1 MLVCVAAIVWGGVQV
16 AKGGE
21 KERTPGTIQ
30 RGQLSRDL
38 RKDREAGNVQKD
50 QLSGN
55 LQVDLFGL
63 TAMRTGPNIQDESKG
78 SPMPSHKS
86 PWLAGGM
93 SLVIPGSGEFYA
105 ESYWKAALFFVLD
118 VAAWT
123 LAYTYDKKG
132 DQQTDSFQDYA
143 NQNWSV
149 VQYAQYTQDH
159 LVQPGK
165 VYNWRVPGTEGM
177 STFDRPWI
185 QVNWSEINRMER
197 DIGGYYS
204 HTLPPYNE
212 QQYYELI
219 GKYPQFNQG
228 WRDANLSL
236 GSDYETIKSNLTPM
250 FTYYSGERGTAND
263 YYANATTWVTVALIN
278 HILSAADAAWSA
290 GQYNSV
296 HASVGMRV
304 VPTGTG
310 YEGMAVFQVKIP
322 M

>member
-1 MLVCVAAIVWGGVQV
+1 MDQEFGELQQDGLTNNLLVDP
-16 AKGGE
+16 E
-21 KERTPGTIQ
+21 SHDTQ
-30 RGQLSRDL
+30 R
-38 RKDREAGNVQKD
+38 D

-55 LQVDLFGL
+55 LRVDLFGL
-63 TAMRTGPNIQDESKG
+63 TALRSGPNIQDAPAG

-86 PWLAGGM
+86 PWLAAGM

-105 ESYWKAALFFVLD
+105 ESYWKAVLFFALD
-118 VAAWT
+118 VTALA

-132 DQQTDSFQDYA
+132 DQQTDSYQGYA
-143 NQNWSV
+143 NENWSV
-149 VQYAQYTQDH
+149 VQYAQYTQDN
-159 LVQPGK
+159 LIQPGK
-165 VYNWRVPGTEGM
+165 VYNWRLPGTEGM
-177 STFDRPWI
+177 STFDRPWT
-185 QVNWSEINRMER
+185 QVDWNEVNRMER

-250 FTYYSGERGTAND
+250 FNYYSGERGTAND
-263 YYANATTWVTVALIN
+263 FYATATTWVTVAVIN
-278 HILSAADAAWSA
+278 HILSSLDAAWSA
-290 GQYNSV
+290 GLYNSA

-310 YEGMAVFQVKIP
+310 YTSIAVFQVRVPI
-322 M
+322 